1 MYKSHNLK
9 GIKLMTRLRSA
20 LSHLRE
26 RKFKKSFQDSIYPLC
41 KVVTKLNLYFIFPF
55 STLRNLDG
63 KLFDN
68 TDSLLTIILLFG
80 KVSLNTNQNTTILNG
95 TMEFILSTRRFH
107 KPHLSQFC

>member
-41 KVVTKLNLYFIFPF
+41 KVVTKLNL
-55 STLRNLDG
+55 
-63 KLFDN
+63 
-68 TDSLLTIILLFG
+68 
-80 KVSLNTNQNTTILNG
+80 
-95 TMEFILSTRRFH
+95 
-107 KPHLSQFC
+107 